1 MVLRNTLL
9 CAFEDDKGSLSF
21 QSFHNNTSDIGR
33 VVLSIGYMA
42 FLILI
47 NLGLLWLITSLP
59 LLTGVLCII
68 VLVLL
73 DFMDKDFSKT
83 HIIQVI
89 LNYAPLLV
97 IFIK

>member
-9 CAFEDDKGSLSF
+9 VSFENDKGSLSF
-21 QSFHNNTSDIGR
+21 QSFHNNISDTGR
-33 VVLSIGYMA
+33 VLLSIGYMV
-42 FLILI
+42 FLILL
-47 NLGLLWLITSLP
+47 NLGLLWFVTSMP
-59 LLTGVLCII
+59 LLMGVLCII
-68 VLVLL
+68 VLVLF